1 MIGITVSFAIVLTL
15 LLAFVGFACLD
26 ALNVLN
32 IGVATTIV
40 YVTRL
45 ERRSVFPGG
54 LSFVTGLFVALFTF
68 GLATVLGVRSLT
80 DVAAGSEITPSTRY
94 WAQLVIGV
102 LLIAVA
108 ALTWFSEPVTPPWIR
123 NVARRHPW
131 LLALVGLALGYAEAP
146 TSVPY
151 LSALAMLAS
160 RHPLPTAWPLL
171 LVGYG
176 VIAILPSLLILALS
190 TRRSPR
196 ARRLQRGLV
205 RTVTRYGPTA
215 IRVIF
220 LCLGAILIASAL
232 VHHSALGLR

>member
-1 MIGITVSFAIVLTL
+1 MAVPTTPRETEHDRPSRKFCNRAHPVAGVRGI
-15 LLAFVGFACLD
+15 
-26 ALNVLN
+26 
-32 IGVATTIV
+32 
-40 YVTRL
+40 RL
-45 ERRSVFPGG
+45 PGCPQRAQHRCRHHDRLRDTPGTQIRVPRG

-68 GLATVLGVRSLT
+68 GVATVLGVRSLT
-80 DVAAGSEITPSTRY
+80 DVAAGAEITPSTRY

-123 NVARRHPW
+123 SVARRHPW
-131 LLALVGLALGYAEAP
+131 LLAFVGLALGYAEAP

-160 RHPLPTAWPLL
+160 RHPLPTLWPLL

-176 VIAILPSLLILALS
+176 VVAILPSLLILVLS

-196 ARRLQRGLV
+196 ARRMQRGLV
-205 RTVTRYGPTA
+205 RR
-215 IRVIF
+215 
-220 LCLGAILIASAL
+220 
-232 VHHSALGLR
+232 